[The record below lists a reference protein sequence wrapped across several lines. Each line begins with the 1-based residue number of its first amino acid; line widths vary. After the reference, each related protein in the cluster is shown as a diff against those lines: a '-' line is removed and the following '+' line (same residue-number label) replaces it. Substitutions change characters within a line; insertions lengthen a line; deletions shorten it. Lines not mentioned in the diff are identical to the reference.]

1 MQRPALRHS
10 VAAVTFLRLALA
22 ASPGA
27 AQVPVTPDTTLGD
40 TILVNQALQGP
51 VDSFR
56 IHLTKG
62 GQYRV
67 ALWPANAR
75 VEGTLQGGRAT
86 AFAPRIREG
95 VGTHPTV
102 IELYPPQTGE
112 YLLVTTLPTGLSGGT
127 MQLWSD
133 RKLASSRQ
141 EARDRTW
148 GIGLGLTGEVYSAYS
163 TVEGYAEEGGT
174 GVGGCV
180 LFGSSGPLSGCLG
193 FDYQARSGETGSLT
207 WFFIE
212 PRFRVLTTHAFGHPM
227 DLLASLRLGQ
237 GHQSRLSVDPNL
249 IAPGV
254 LLAYHL
260 DDRPGARGWRLVFQ
274 VYGAL
279 VGNTTFAQKPTFA
292 SASLGVT
299 WIP

>member
-10 VAAVTFLRLALA
+10 VAVVTFLRLVLA

-27 AQVPVTPDTTLGD
+27 AQVPASPDTTLGD
-40 TILVNQALQGP
+40 TLLVNQALQGP
-51 VDSFR
+51 ADSFR
-56 IHLTKG
+56 VRLTKG

-75 VEGTLQGGRAT
+75 LEGTLQGGRAT

-112 YLLVTTLPTGLSGGT
+112 YLLVTTLPAGLSSGT

-133 RKLASSRQ
+133 RKLAKSRQ

-148 GIGLGLTGEVYSAYS
+148 GIGLGFMGEVYSAYR
-163 TVEGYAEEGGT
+163 TVEGYTEEGGT
-174 GVGGCV
+174 GVEGCL

-193 FDYQARSGETGSLT
+193 FDYQARSGEAGSLT

-212 PRFRVLTTHAFGHPM
+212 PRLRVLTAHAFGHPM

-237 GHQSRLSVDPNL
+237 GSQSLLSVYPSI
-249 IAPGV
+249 IAPGL

-274 VYGAL
+274 MYGAL
-279 VGNTTFAQKPTFA
+279 VGNTALAQKPTFA
-292 SASLGVT
+292 SASLGLT